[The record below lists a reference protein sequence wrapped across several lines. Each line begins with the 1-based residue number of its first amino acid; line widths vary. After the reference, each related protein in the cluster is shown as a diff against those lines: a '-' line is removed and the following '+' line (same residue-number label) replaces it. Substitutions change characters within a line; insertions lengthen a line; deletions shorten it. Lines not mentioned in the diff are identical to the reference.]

1 MNVVVKRYEDLFDEM
16 DRELRRLSDET
27 LMHFFR
33 PPDGEEVWAPRAD
46 VYETNDELV
55 VKISA
60 AGLKPKDIEVFLSAD
75 NMHLTVCGFR
85 REPASERKGRVR
97 YYQMEIYF
105 GPFQRIVPLP
115 AHIDIDRDRLHAAYS
130 QGFLKVVL
138 PKVIE
143 DDTGIRR
150 VVPIDEE

>member
-1 MNVVVKRYEDLFDEM
+1 MDALFKSYEDMFDEL

-33 PPDGEEVWAPRAD
+33 PPNAEEVWSPRVD
-46 VYETNDELV
+46 VYETKDELI

-60 AGLKPKDIEVFLSAD
+60 AGLKPKDIEVSLSAD
-75 NMHLTVCGFR
+75 GKHLMVRGFR
-85 REPASERKGRVR
+85 GETASERKGRIR

-105 GPFQRIVPLP
+105 GSFQRIVLLP
-115 AHIDIDRDRLHAAYS
+115 AHINIDRERLHATYS

-138 PKVIE
+138 PKNVE
-143 DDTGIRR
+143 NDTEIRR
-150 VVPIDEE
+150 VVPMDEE